1 VIGSSEIMILQSV
14 AIVVLSLVIAFKDH
28 NTLRLMREHQMEKK
42 DLLNRIMAKDLNE
55 YKNVNNTSLPKG
67 KSPLRKQEEDFE
79 GLYE

>member
-1 VIGSSEIMILQSV
+1 MSSTDLMLLQSAV
-14 AIVVLSLVIAFKDH
+14 IVLLSLVIAFKDH

-67 KSPLRKQEEDFE
+67 KSPLRKTEEDFE